1 MCIWNDSTATESQPT
16 IPQHWPLYLFSYHA
30 RLIGV
35 KAALFTQEEAK
46 SSLGSFEG
54 PLPPF
59 NPSDPRD
66 EAVAMLG
73 HLCFL

>member
-1 MCIWNDSTATESQPT
+1 MPIWDDSTAVESQAT
-16 IPQHWPLYLFSYHA
+16 IPQHWPLYPFSYHTH
-30 RLIGV
+30 LIGV
-35 KAALFTQEEAK
+35 KAALCTQEEAK

-66 EAVAMLG
+66 EAIAMLG